1 MYGTLARRNILTM
14 ILAGGMGERLYPLT
28 RDRAKP
34 AVPFGGRYRIID
46 FVINNFINSGFFKI
60 KVMTQFKSNS
70 LIEHITRTWRLVPEI
85 GQYVDIVPAQMRKG
99 PFWFRGTADAVFQN
113 LELIF
118 DEQPEFVCVFGGD
131 HIYKMD
137 VNQMLQEHVTND
149 ADLTIAT
156 IPVPLAEAHHFG
168 IVEVDSDWR
177 VTGFVEKP
185 KEGAK
190 TIPGRPDMVL
200 ASMGNYIFKANVMID
215 VLQRNAL
222 RDAAHDFGKEII
234 PAMYPRMKVFA
245 YDFGQNYVPGEAE
258 LNRGY
263 WRDVGTIDSYFTSNM
278 ELRARV
284 PALDI
289 YNRQWRI
296 RSAQRDY
303 PPARF
308 VRAGEGH
315 ASCEIDDSLICEGS
329 IVSSATVCESVL
341 GYDCFIHAGA
351 VVKDSVI
358 LSGCDI
364 GAGARMTRVLLDKN
378 CKIEPGC
385 VIGEDLEEDLKRFP
399 FVTESGIVVVP
410 KGTLVPAKGP
420 CVLANDVAELMANDP
435 ELADKLEPGTFV
447 VSMQSR
453 HSYESAGPRF
463 KKFAGD
469 LVDR

>member
-1 MYGTLARRNILTM
+1 MYGSLARRNILTM

-34 AVPFGGRYRIID
+34 AVPFGGNYRIID

-137 VNQMLQEHVTND
+137 VNQMLQEHLTND

-156 IPVPLAEAHHFG
+156 IPVPAAEAQNFG

-234 PAMYPRMKVFA
+234 PAMYPRMKVYA

-258 LNRGY
+258 INRGY
-263 WRDVGTIDSYFTSNM
+263 WRDVGTIDSYFAAS
-278 ELRARV
+278 
-284 PALDI
+284 LDLVAVTPLFNL
-289 YNRQWRI
+289 YNAQWPMV
-296 RSAQRDY
+296 SAPQNL
-303 PPARF
+303 PPAKF
-308 VRAGEGH
+308 VFADSKSQRTGIAT
-315 ASCEIDDSLICEGS
+315 DSLVSAGVIISGGS
-329 IVSSATVCESVL
+329 INRSILHPRVRIHSYTDVDESILMDGVEIGRHSKIRRTIIDKGVKIPPGTTI
-341 GYDCFIHAGA
+341 GYD
-351 VVKDSVI
+351 
-358 LSGCDI
+358 
-364 GAGARMTRVLLDKN
+364 
-378 CKIEPGC
+378 IEA
-385 VIGEDLEEDLKRFP
+385 DRLRFT
-399 FVTESGIVVVP
+399 VTDAGIVVVP
-410 KGTLVPAKGP
+410 KG
-420 CVLANDVAELMANDP
+420 AEIA
-435 ELADKLEPGTFV
+435 EAVTV
-447 VSMQSR
+447 
-453 HSYESAGPRF
+453 
-463 KKFAGD
+463 
-469 LVDR
+469 

>member
-1 MYGTLARRNILTM
+1 MHASLARRNILTM

-137 VNQMLQEHVTND
+137 VNQMLQEHMAND

-156 IPVPLAEAHHFG
+156 IPVPVEEAHHFG
-168 IVEVDSDWR
+168 IVEVDSDWK

-200 ASMGNYIFKANVMID
+200 ASMGNYIFKANVMIE

-234 PAMYPRMKVFA
+234 PAMYPKMKVYA

-258 LNRGY
+258 INRGY
-263 WRDVGTIDSYFTSNM
+263 WRDVGTIDSYFAASLDLVAVTPLFNLYNAQWPMVSAPLNLPPAKFVFADSKSQRIGIATDSLVSAGVIISGGTINRSILHPRVRIHSYTDVDESILM
-278 ELRARV
+278 DGVEIGRHSKIRRTIIDKGVKIPANTTIGYDIEADRAR
-284 PALDI
+284 
-289 YNRQWRI
+289 
-296 RSAQRDY
+296 
-303 PPARF
+303 F
-308 VRAGEGH
+308 
-315 ASCEIDDSLICEGS
+315 
-329 IVSSATVCESVL
+329 TVT
-341 GYDCFIHAGA
+341 D
-351 VVKDSVI
+351 
-358 LSGCDI
+358 
-364 GAGARMTRVLLDKN
+364 
-378 CKIEPGC
+378 
-385 VIGEDLEEDLKRFP
+385 
-399 FVTESGIVVVP
+399 SGIVVVP
-410 KGTLVPAKGP
+410 KGAE
-420 CVLANDVAELMANDP
+420 VAE
-435 ELADKLEPGTFV
+435 GV
-447 VSMQSR
+447 V
-453 HSYESAGPRF
+453 
-463 KKFAGD
+463 
-469 LVDR
+469 V

>member
-1 MYGTLARRNILTM
+1 MHASLARRNILTM

-137 VNQMLQEHVTND
+137 VNQMLQEHMTND

-156 IPVPLAEAHHFG
+156 IPVPVEEAHHFG

-234 PAMYPRMKVFA
+234 PAMYPRMKVHA
-245 YDFGQNYVPGEAE
+245 YDFAQNYVPGEAE
-258 LNRGY
+258 INRGY
-263 WRDVGTIDSYFTSNM
+263 WRDVGTIDSYFAASLDLVAVTPLFNLYNAQWPMVSAPLNLPPAKFVFADSKSQRIGIATDSLVSAGVIISGGTINRSILHPRVRIHSYTDVDESILM
-278 ELRARV
+278 DGVEIGRHSKIRRTIIDKGVKIPANSTIGYDVEADRAR
-284 PALDI
+284 
-289 YNRQWRI
+289 
-296 RSAQRDY
+296 
-303 PPARF
+303 F
-308 VRAGEGH
+308 
-315 ASCEIDDSLICEGS
+315 
-329 IVSSATVCESVL
+329 TVT
-341 GYDCFIHAGA
+341 D
-351 VVKDSVI
+351 
-358 LSGCDI
+358 
-364 GAGARMTRVLLDKN
+364 
-378 CKIEPGC
+378 
-385 VIGEDLEEDLKRFP
+385 
-399 FVTESGIVVVP
+399 SGIVVVP
-410 KGTLVPAKGP
+410 KGAE
-420 CVLANDVAELMANDP
+420 VAEGVA
-435 ELADKLEPGTFV
+435 V
-447 VSMQSR
+447 
-453 HSYESAGPRF
+453 
-463 KKFAGD
+463 
-469 LVDR
+469 